1 VSDVAAALRWR
12 GQGLAFDAVTPR
24 GHEVLIDSGGAS
36 GPSPVQ
42 LLLFS
47 LASCTAI
54 DIVDITTKMRVAL
67 AGLEVAIEGDRA
79 AEPPRRFT
87 SIRMVYRAHAVA
99 AEDRDKVRRA
109 LALSEDKYCSVRH
122 TLAGDLELAS
132 TLEFA

>member
-1 VSDVAAALRWR
+1 MSDVAATLRWR
-12 GQGLAFDAVTPR
+12 GQGLEFDAVTPR
-24 GHEVLIDSGGAS
+24 GHEVLIESGGAR

-54 DIVDITTKMRVAL
+54 DIVDITKKMRVEL

-87 SIRMVYRAHAVA
+87 SIRVVYRARGVA
-99 AEDRDKVRRA
+99 PENHDKVRRA

-122 TLAGDLELAS
+122 TLAADLELAS
-132 TLEFA
+132 ALEFA

>member
-1 VSDVAAALRWR
+1 MSDVAAELRWR
-12 GQGLAFDAVTPR
+12 GQGLEFDAVTPR

-54 DIVDITTKMRVAL
+54 DIVDITTKMRVEL

-87 SIRMVYRAHAVA
+87 SIRVVYRVRGVT
-99 AEDRDKVRRA
+99 AENHDKVRRA

-122 TLAGDLELAS
+122 TLATDLELSSA
-132 TLEFA
+132 LEFA